1 MTLGSRGGLYTVKHR
16 REPTASRG
24 HACSRAT
31 GADARRQWRIAAD
44 AAAFAQDAARG
55 SARGHA
61 AHRHEA
67 RLRARRVR
75 HVHGADRRQ
84 AGAELP
90 PPAGPARG
98 PGDHDDRR
106 HGGRVRSSSPP
117 GRLRGVG
124 RGAVRLLHARHPAVR
139 KIAARGKSA
148 PDAPG
153 DPRGVGGQPVPVH
166 RLHQNPGGGRAR
178 GRPVAMKLVG
188 RPLPK
193 VDAAT
198 KVTGRA
204 LYADDI
210 VLPRTLHCK
219 ILRSPHPHAR
229 ILSIDTSG
237 ARRIPGVVA
246 VITGTDLPIKFG
258 ILPVTQD
265 ERALEHEKVRYVGD
279 PIAAVA
285 ALEEEIAAA
294 ACDAIAVEYEVLEP
308 VMTIDAAL
316 QKPKDEP
323 IQDYGGPNNV
333 HKFVALEF
341 GDVDAGFGR
350 AEVIREDV
358 FFFQGN
364 THLPMEQHSAI
375 ATYVDGKVTLW
386 SSTQVV
392 HYVHRA
398 LSKVLELPM
407 HRIRVIGAAH
417 GGGFG
422 GKTDPFAHEIIV
434 CKLAMLTGRP
444 VKCTLTREEVFYAH
458 RGRHPVL
465 MWVRSGVT
473 RDGRITAMHF
483 RSALDGGAYGSYG
496 VASTF
501 YTGAL
506 QTVTYDIPAY
516 RFEGCRVFTN
526 KPPCG
531 PKRGHGTPQP
541 RFALELHLEKIAL
554 DIGLDPVELK
564 QRNFVK
570 PNTRTVNWLRVTSCG
585 LDECTERVI
594 KASRFHDR
602 KTRVGRGMGFA
613 ISSYLSGAGTA
624 IYWNDMPHSEVQIKV
639 DRGGVTAYCGAMDIG
654 QGSDSVLAT
663 IIAEELGLQPSDIRL
678 VTADT
683 DTTPID
689 LGSYSSR
696 VTFMAGNAALEAARK
711 MRALLV
717 EAVAA
722 KTGAEAS
729 AIDVSEARVG
739 DCSFEEASVLAEA
752 RFGTLTTAGSYTPPK
767 IAGPYKG
774 SGVGPSPAY
783 SYSACVVDLDADAR
797 TGLIH
802 VNKIWIAHDV
812 GRAINPLLVEGQVEG
827 SVYMGLGEAL
837 MEEQVFRKGL
847 HKWPS
852 MLEYKSPTFLDMPEV
867 KTFIVE
873 TDDPEG
879 PYGAKEAGQGPLL
892 PVPPAVSAAVFD
904 ALGVWIDEV
913 PVTPEKVIEALRRK
927 EKGEPP
933 RYGPP
938 RFPSS

>member
-1 MTLGSRGGLYTVKHR
+1 M
-16 REPTASRG
+16 P
-24 HACSRAT
+24 
-31 GADARRQWRIAAD
+31 
-44 AAAFAQDAARG
+44 
-55 SARGHA
+55 
-61 AHRHEA
+61 
-67 RLRARRVR
+67 
-75 HVHGADRRQ
+75 
-84 AGAELP
+84 
-90 PPAGPARG
+90 GPA
-98 PGDHDDRR
+98 PK
-106 HGGRVRSSSPP
+106 GGSSPLL
-117 GRLRGVG
+117 RERGVSFS
-124 RGAVRLLHARHPAVR
+124 V
-139 KIAARGKSA
+139 IGK
-148 PDAPG
+148 
-153 DPRGVGGQPVPVH
+153 
-166 RLHQNPGGGRAR
+166 
-178 GRPVAMKLVG
+178 
-188 RPLPK
+188 PLPK
-193 VDAAT
+193 VDAVSR
-198 KVTGRA
+198 VTGQA
-204 LYADDI
+204 IYADDM
-210 VLPRTLHCK
+210 LPPRTLHCR

-229 ILSIDTSG
+229 ILSIDTSA

-246 VITGTDLPIKFG
+246 VITGADLPIKFG

-285 ALEEEIAAA
+285 ATDEEIAAS

-308 VMTIDAAL
+308 VMSIDAAL
-316 QKPKDEP
+316 AKPKDEP
-323 IQDYGGPNNV
+323 IQDYGGPNNI
-333 HKFVALEF
+333 HKLVALEF
-341 GDVDAGFGR
+341 GDVDGGFAR
-350 AEVIREDV
+350 ADHVREDV

-375 ATYVDGKVTLW
+375 ATCVDGKVTLW

-398 LSKVLELPM
+398 LAKVLELPM
-407 HRIRVIGAAH
+407 NRIRVVGAAH

-422 GKTDPFAHEIIV
+422 GKTDPFAHEIV
-434 CKLAMLTGRP
+434 VAKLAMMTGRP

-465 MWVRSGVT
+465 MWVRTGVT
-473 RDGRITAMHF
+473 KDGRITAMHF
-483 RSALDGGAYGSYG
+483 KTALDGGAYGSYG

-541 RFALELHLEKIAL
+541 RFAIELHLEKIARDL
-554 DIGLDPVELK
+554 GLDPVDMK
-564 QRNFVK
+564 RRNFVA
-570 PNTRTVNWLRVTSCG
+570 PMTRTVNWLRVTSCG
-585 LDECTERVI
+585 LEECT
-594 KASRFHDR
+594 
-602 KTRVGRGMGFA
+602 TRVVEASGFRTRKRQPGHGMGFA
-613 ISSYLSGAGTA
+613 ISSYLCGAGTA

-654 QGSDSVLAT
+654 QGSDSVLAAVV
-663 IIAEELGLQPSDIRL
+663 AEELGLQPKDIRL

-683 DTTPID
+683 DSTPID

-717 EAVAA
+717 EAAA
-722 KTGAEAS
+722 VKMGRPADSVT
-729 AIDVSEARVG
+729 VG
-739 DCSFEEASVLAEA
+739 GGRIGDFTFEEASVLAEA
-752 RFGTLTTAGSYTPPK
+752 RFGTLTSGGSYTPPK

-783 SYSACVVDLDADAR
+783 SYSACVVDLDADPR
-797 TGLIH
+797 TGLLHI
-802 VNKIWIAHDV
+802 NKVWIAHDV

-837 MEEQVFRKGL
+837 MEEQTFRKGL

-852 MLEYKSPTFLDMPEV
+852 MLEYKSPTFLDMPDVE
-867 KTFIVE
+867 TFIVE
-873 TDDPEG
+873 TNDPEG
-879 PYGAKEAGQGPLL
+879 PYGAKESGQGPLL
-892 PVPPAVSAAVFD
+892 PVIPAVSAAVFD

-913 PVTPEKVIEALRRK
+913 PVTPEKIVEALRRQG
-927 EKGEPP
+927 KGEPP

-938 RFPSS
+938 GFPDVPYPPCIKVEPPPKELDRAAPAAI

>member
-1 MTLGSRGGLYTVKHR
+1 M
-16 REPTASRG
+16 
-24 HACSRAT
+24 
-31 GADARRQWRIAAD
+31 
-44 AAAFAQDAARG
+44 
-55 SARGHA
+55 
-61 AHRHEA
+61 
-67 RLRARRVR
+67 RV
-75 HVHGADRRQ
+75 
-84 AGAELP
+84 
-90 PPAGPARG
+90 
-98 PGDHDDRR
+98 
-106 HGGRVRSSSPP
+106 
-117 GRLRGVG
+117 
-124 RGAVRLLHARHPAVR
+124 
-139 KIAARGKSA
+139 IGK
-148 PDAPG
+148 
-153 DPRGVGGQPVPVH
+153 
-166 RLHQNPGGGRAR
+166 
-178 GRPVAMKLVG
+178 
-188 RPLPK
+188 PLPK
-193 VDAAT
+193 VDAAS

-204 LYADDI
+204 VYADDM
-210 VLPRTLHCK
+210 LPARTLHCK

-229 ILSIDTSG
+229 ILSIDTSA
-237 ARRIPGVVA
+237 ARRIPGVIA
-246 VITGTDLPIKFG
+246 VITGSDLPVKFG

-285 ALEEEIAAA
+285 ATEEEIAAA
-294 ACDAIAVEYEVLEP
+294 ACDAIDVTYQVLEP
-308 VMTIDAAL
+308 VMSIDAAL
-316 QKPKDEP
+316 QPAKDER
-323 IQDYGGPNNV
+323 IQGYGGPNNV
-333 HKFVALEF
+333 HKLVALEF
-341 GDVDAGFGR
+341 GDVDGGFER
-350 AEVIREDV
+350 AAHVREDV

-375 ATYVDGKVTLW
+375 ASYVDGRVTLW

-398 LSKVLELPM
+398 LAKVLELPM
-407 HRIRVIGAAH
+407 NRIRVIGAAH

-434 CKLAMLTGRP
+434 AKLAMLTGRP
-444 VKCTLTREEVFYAH
+444 VKCTLNREEVFYAH

-465 MWVRSGVT
+465 MWVRTGVT
-473 RDGRITAMHF
+473 PDGRITAMHF

-506 QTVTYDIPAY
+506 QTVTYDLPAY

-541 RFALELHLEKIAL
+541 RFALELHLEKIAQDL
-554 DIGLDPVELK
+554 GLDPVELK
-564 QRNFVK
+564 RRNFVK

-585 LDECTERVI
+585 LEECTDRVIEASGYRERV
-594 KASRFHDR
+594 KRAGH
-602 KTRVGRGMGFA
+602 GMGFA

-663 IIAEELGLQPSDIRL
+663 IVAEELGLEPADVRL

-717 EAVAA
+717 DAVEY
-722 KTGAEAS
+722 GGRRFDE
-729 AIDVSEARVG
+729 V
-739 DCSFEEASVLAEA
+739 SFEEASILAEA

-767 IAGPYKG
+767 IAGPFKG

-797 TGLIH
+797 TGLLH
-802 VNKIWIAHDV
+802 VNKVWIAHDV

-837 MEEQVFRKGL
+837 MEEQTFRKGL

-852 MLEYKSPTFLDMPEV
+852 MLEYKSPTFLDIPEIE
-867 KTFIVE
+867 TFIVE
-873 TDDPEG
+873 TVDPEG

-892 PVPPAVSAAVFD
+892 PVPPALCAAVHD
-904 ALGVWIDEV
+904 ALGVWIDEI
-913 PVTPEKVIEALRRK
+913 PVTPEKIVEALRRK
-927 EKGEPP
+927 EKGELA

-938 RFPSS
+938 HFPSIPYPPAIKVEPPPKDAATAAI

>member
-1 MTLGSRGGLYTVKHR
+1 
-16 REPTASRG
+16 
-24 HACSRAT
+24 
-31 GADARRQWRIAAD
+31 
-44 AAAFAQDAARG
+44 
-55 SARGHA
+55 
-61 AHRHEA
+61 
-67 RLRARRVR
+67 
-75 HVHGADRRQ
+75 
-84 AGAELP
+84 
-90 PPAGPARG
+90 
-98 PGDHDDRR
+98 
-106 HGGRVRSSSPP
+106 
-117 GRLRGVG
+117 
-124 RGAVRLLHARHPAVR
+124 
-139 KIAARGKSA
+139 
-148 PDAPG
+148 
-153 DPRGVGGQPVPVH
+153 
-166 RLHQNPGGGRAR
+166 
-178 GRPVAMKLVG
+178 MKVVG
-188 RPLPK
+188 RPLPR

-204 LYADDI
+204 VYADDM
-210 VLPRTLHCK
+210 LPARTLHCK

-229 ILSIDTSG
+229 ILSIDTSA
-237 ARRIPGVVA
+237 ARRVPGVLA
-246 VITGTDLPIKFG
+246 VITGADLPIKFG

-265 ERALEHEKVRYVGD
+265 ERALEHEKARYVGD

-285 ALEEEIAAA
+285 ATEEEIAAA

-308 VMTIDAAL
+308 VMSIEAAL
-316 QKPKDEP
+316 DAPKDER
-323 IQDYGGPNNV
+323 IQEYGGPNNV
-333 HKFVALEF
+333 HKLVALEF
-341 GDVDAGFGR
+341 GDVDGGFAR
-350 AEVIREDV
+350 AEHVREDV
-358 FFFQGN
+358 FFYQGN
-364 THLPMEQHSAI
+364 THLPMEQHSAV
-375 ATYVDGKVTLW
+375 ATYVDGRVTLW

-434 CKLAMLTGRP
+434 AKLAILTGRP

-465 MWVRSGVT
+465 MWVRTGVT
-473 RDGRITAMHF
+473 SDGRITAMHF

-541 RFALELHLEKIAL
+541 RFALELHLEKIARDL
-554 DIGLDPVELK
+554 DLDPVEMK
-564 QRNFVK
+564 RRNFVK
-570 PNTRTVNWLRVTSCG
+570 PDTRTVNWLRVTSCG
-585 LDECTERVI
+585 LDECAEKVLS
-594 KASRFHDR
+594 ASRFGVR
-602 KTRVGRGMGFA
+602 KRTPGHGMGFA
-613 ISSYLSGAGTA
+613 ISTYLSGAGTA

-639 DRGGVTAYCGAMDIG
+639 DRGGVTAYCGAMEIG

-663 IIAEELGLQPSDIRL
+663 IVAEELGLQPSDVRL

-717 EAVAA
+717 EAV
-722 KTGAEAS
+722 EAS
-729 AIDVSEARVG
+729 GRKYEEVA
-739 DCSFEEASVLAEA
+739 FEEAAVLGEA
-752 RFGTLTTAGSYTPPK
+752 RFGALTTAGSYTPPK

-783 SYSACVVDLDADAR
+783 SFSACVVDLDADAR
-797 TGLIH
+797 TGLVN
-802 VNKIWIAHDV
+802 VNKVWIAHDV
-812 GRAINPLLVEGQVEG
+812 GRAINPLSVEGQVEG

-837 MEEQVFRKGL
+837 MEEQVFRRGL

-867 KTFIVE
+867 ETFIVE
-873 TDDPEG
+873 TNDPEG

-892 PVPPAVSAAVFD
+892 PVPPAVCAAVFD
-904 ALGVWIDEV
+904 ALGVWIDEI
-913 PVTPEKVIEALRRK
+913 PVTPEKVVEALRRK

-938 RFPSS
+938 RFPSIPYPPAIKVEPPPRDAAPAPR

>member
-1 MTLGSRGGLYTVKHR
+1 MTFDV
-16 REPTASRG
+16 
-24 HACSRAT
+24 
-31 GADARRQWRIAAD
+31 
-44 AAAFAQDAARG
+44 
-55 SARGHA
+55 
-61 AHRHEA
+61 
-67 RLRARRVR
+67 
-75 HVHGADRRQ
+75 
-84 AGAELP
+84 
-90 PPAGPARG
+90 
-98 PGDHDDRR
+98 
-106 HGGRVRSSSPP
+106 
-117 GRLRGVG
+117 VG
-124 RGAVRLLHARHPAVR
+124 
-139 KIAARGKSA
+139 K
-148 PDAPG
+148 
-153 DPRGVGGQPVPVH
+153 
-166 RLHQNPGGGRAR
+166 
-178 GRPVAMKLVG
+178 
-188 RPLPK
+188 PLQR
-193 VDAAT
+193 VDAVT

-204 LYADDI
+204 IYADDM
-210 VLPRTLHCK
+210 LPARTLHCR

-229 ILSIDTSG
+229 IVSIDTSA
-237 ARRIPGVVA
+237 ARRIPGVQA
-246 VITGTDLPIKFG
+246 VITGADLPIKFG

-285 ALEEEIAAA
+285 ATEEEIAAA
-294 ACDAIAVEYEVLEP
+294 ACDAIVVEYEVLEP
-308 VMTIDAAL
+308 VMSIEEAL
-316 QKPKDEP
+316 VAPKDER
-323 IQDYGGPNNV
+323 IQDYGGPHNI
-333 HKFVALEF
+333 HKLVALEF
-341 GDVDAGFGR
+341 GDVEGGFAR
-350 AEVIREDV
+350 AEHVREDI

-375 ATYVDGKVTLW
+375 ATYVDGRVTLW

-398 LSKVLELPM
+398 LSRVLELPM
-407 HRIRVIGAAH
+407 SRIRVIGAAH

-434 CKLAMLTGRP
+434 AKLAMLTGRP

-465 MWVRSGVT
+465 MWVKTGVT
-473 RDGRITAMHF
+473 RNGLITAMHF
-483 RSALDGGAYGSYG
+483 RTALDGGAYGSYG

-541 RFALELHLEKIAL
+541 RFALELHLEKIGHDL
-554 DIGLDPVELK
+554 GIDPADLK

-570 PNTRTVNWLRVTSCG
+570 PMTRTVNWLRVTSCG
-585 LDECTERVI
+585 LDECTERVV
-594 KASRFHDR
+594 KASGYM
-602 KTRVGRGMGFA
+602 GRERRPGHGMGFA

-624 IYWNDMPHSEVQIKV
+624 IYWNDMPHSEVQVKV
-639 DRGGVTAYCGAMDIG
+639 DRGGVTLYCGAMDIG

-663 IIAEELGLQPSDIRL
+663 IAAEELGLRPADIRL

-696 VTFMAGNAALEAARK
+696 VTFMAGNAAIEAARK
-711 MRALLV
+711 MREILV

-722 KTGAEAS
+722 KMQREAS
-729 AIDVSEARVG
+729 AIEVRGGRIG
-739 DCSFEEASVLAEA
+739 DFTFEQAAELAET
-752 RFGTLTTAGSYTPPK
+752 RFGTLTSAGSYTPPK

-797 TGLIH
+797 TGLVH

-837 MEEQVFRKGL
+837 MEEQAFRKGL

-852 MLEYKSPTFLDMPEV
+852 MLEYKSPTFLDMPDV
-867 KTFIVE
+867 QTFIVE
-873 TDDPEG
+873 TVDPEG

-892 PVPPAVSAAVFD
+892 PVPPAVCSAVYD

-913 PVTPEKVIEALRRK
+913 PVTPEKIVEALRRK
-927 EKGEPP
+927 AKGEPA
-933 RYGPP
+933 RYGPA
-938 RFPSS
+938 RFPDIPYPTTIKVDPPPRDMDRAAAASI

>member
-1 MTLGSRGGLYTVKHR
+1 MTEQNGFSV
-16 REPTASRG
+16 
-24 HACSRAT
+24 
-31 GADARRQWRIAAD
+31 I
-44 AAAFAQDAARG
+44 
-55 SARGHA
+55 
-61 AHRHEA
+61 
-67 RLRARRVR
+67 
-75 HVHGADRRQ
+75 
-84 AGAELP
+84 
-90 PPAGPARG
+90 
-98 PGDHDDRR
+98 
-106 HGGRVRSSSPP
+106 
-117 GRLRGVG
+117 
-124 RGAVRLLHARHPAVR
+124 
-139 KIAARGKSA
+139 GK
-148 PDAPG
+148 
-153 DPRGVGGQPVPVH
+153 
-166 RLHQNPGGGRAR
+166 
-178 GRPVAMKLVG
+178 
-188 RPLPK
+188 PLPK
-193 VDAAT
+193 VDAVSR
-198 KVTGRA
+198 VTGQA
-204 LYADDI
+204 VYADDM
-210 VLPRTLHCK
+210 LPPRTLHCR

-229 ILSIDTSG
+229 ILSIDTSA

-246 VITGTDLPIKFG
+246 VITGADLPIKFG

-285 ALEEEIAAA
+285 ATDEEIAAA
-294 ACDAIAVEYEVLEP
+294 ACDAIAVEYEVLDP
-308 VMTIDAAL
+308 VMSIDAAL
-316 QKPKDEP
+316 TTPKDER
-323 IQDYGGPNNV
+323 IQDYGGPNNI
-333 HKFVALEF
+333 HKLVALEF
-341 GDVDAGFGR
+341 GDVDRGFAR
-350 AEVIREDV
+350 ADHVREDV

-398 LSKVLELPM
+398 LAKVLELPM
-407 HRIRVIGAAH
+407 NRIRVIGAAH

-422 GKTDPFAHEIIV
+422 GKTDPFAHEIV
-434 CKLAMLTGRP
+434 VAKLAMMTGRP

-465 MWVRSGVT
+465 MWVRTGVT
-473 RDGRITAMHF
+473 KDGRITAMHF
-483 RSALDGGAYGSYG
+483 KTALDGGAYGSYG

-541 RFALELHLEKIAL
+541 RFAIELHLEKIAHDL
-554 DIGLDPVELK
+554 GLDPVEMK
-564 QRNFVK
+564 RRNFVA
-570 PNTRTVNWLRVTSCG
+570 PMTRTVNWLRVTSCG
-585 LDECTERVI
+585 LEECTARVI
-594 KASRFHDR
+594 DASGFR
-602 KTRVGRGMGFA
+602 TRERRPGHGMGFA

-654 QGSDSVLAT
+654 QGSDSVLAAVV
-663 IIAEELGLQPSDIRL
+663 AEELGLQPKDIRL

-717 EAVAA
+717 EAAAA
-722 KTGAEAS
+722 KMGRPADSVRVAEGR
-729 AIDVSEARVG
+729 IG
-739 DCSFEEASVLAEA
+739 DFSFEEASVLAEA
-752 RFGTLTTAGSYTPPK
+752 RFGTLTSAGSYTPPK

-783 SYSACVVDLDADAR
+783 SYSACVVDLEADPR
-797 TGLIH
+797 TGLVHI
-802 VNKIWIAHDV
+802 NKVWIAHDV

-837 MEEQVFRKGL
+837 MEEQTFRKGL

-852 MLEYKSPTFLDMPEV
+852 MLEYKSPTFLDMPDVE
-867 KTFIVE
+867 TFIVE
-873 TDDPEG
+873 TNDPEG

-892 PVPPAVSAAVFD
+892 PVIPAVSAAVFD

-913 PVTPEKVIEALRRK
+913 PLTPEKIVEALRRQG
-927 EKGEPP
+927 KGEPP

-938 RFPSS
+938 GFPDIPYPACIKVEPPPKELDIAAPAAI

>member
-1 MTLGSRGGLYTVKHR
+1 VNGRPHPPLRGDLPRGRGGEST
-16 REPTASRG
+16 
-24 HACSRAT
+24 
-31 GADARRQWRIAAD
+31 
-44 AAAFAQDAARG
+44 
-55 SARGHA
+55 
-61 AHRHEA
+61 
-67 RLRARRVR
+67 LRV
-75 HVHGADRRQ
+75 
-84 AGAELP
+84 
-90 PPAGPARG
+90 
-98 PGDHDDRR
+98 
-106 HGGRVRSSSPP
+106 
-117 GRLRGVG
+117 
-124 RGAVRLLHARHPAVR
+124 
-139 KIAARGKSA
+139 IGK
-148 PDAPG
+148 
-153 DPRGVGGQPVPVH
+153 
-166 RLHQNPGGGRAR
+166 
-178 GRPVAMKLVG
+178 
-188 RPLPK
+188 PLPK
-193 VDAAT
+193 VDAVA

-204 LYADDI
+204 VYADDM
-210 VLPRTLHCK
+210 LPARTLHCR

-229 ILSIDTSG
+229 ILSIDTSA
-237 ARRIPGVVA
+237 ARRIPGVLA
-246 VITGTDLPIKFG
+246 VITGADLPIKFG

-285 ALEEEIAAA
+285 ATEEEIAAA
-294 ACDAIAVEYEVLEP
+294 ACDAISVEYEVLEP
-308 VMTIDAAL
+308 VMSIDAAL
-316 QKPKDEP
+316 DPPKDER
-323 IQDYGGPNNV
+323 IQDYGGPNNI

-341 GDVDAGFGR
+341 GDVDGGFAR
-350 AEVIREDV
+350 AKTTREDV

-398 LSKVLELPM
+398 VAKVLELPM
-407 HRIRVIGAAH
+407 NRIRVIGAAH

-465 MWVRSGVT
+465 MWVRTGVDA
-473 RDGRITAMHF
+473 DGRITAMHF

-541 RFALELHLEKIAL
+541 RFALELHLEKLAHDL
-554 DIGLDPVELK
+554 GVDPVELK
-564 QRNFVK
+564 RKNFVQ
-570 PNTRTVNWLRVTSCG
+570 PNTRTVNWLRITSCG
-585 LDECTERVI
+585 LEECTRRVI
-594 KASRFHDR
+594 EASRFHER
-602 KTRVGRGMGFA
+602 ERRPGHGMGFA

-639 DRGGVTAYCGAMDIG
+639 DRGGVTAFCGAMDIG

-663 IIAEELGLQPSDIRL
+663 IVAEELGLQPADVRL

-711 MRALLV
+711 MRAMLV
-717 EAVAA
+717 EAV
-722 KTGAEAS
+722 EAS
-729 AIDVSEARVG
+729 GRKFEDVT
-739 DCSFEEASVLAEA
+739 FEEASILGEA
-752 RFGTLTTAGSYTPPK
+752 RFGTLTSAGSYTPPK

-783 SYSACVVDLDADAR
+783 SYSACVVDLVADAR
-797 TGLIH
+797 TGLIT
-802 VNKIWIAHDV
+802 VNKVWIAHDV

-837 MEEQVFRKGL
+837 MEEQTFRKGL

-867 KTFIVE
+867 ETFIVE
-873 TDDPEG
+873 TIDPEG

-892 PVPPAVSAAVFD
+892 PVPPALCSAVHD
-904 ALGVWIDEV
+904 ALGVWIDEI

-927 EKGEPP
+927 QKGEPA

-938 RFPSS
+938 RFPSIPYPPCIKVEPPGKDAAAAPI

>member
-1 MTLGSRGGLYTVKHR
+1 M
-16 REPTASRG
+16 
-24 HACSRAT
+24 
-31 GADARRQWRIAAD
+31 
-44 AAAFAQDAARG
+44 
-55 SARGHA
+55 
-61 AHRHEA
+61 
-67 RLRARRVR
+67 RV
-75 HVHGADRRQ
+75 
-84 AGAELP
+84 
-90 PPAGPARG
+90 
-98 PGDHDDRR
+98 
-106 HGGRVRSSSPP
+106 
-117 GRLRGVG
+117 VG
-124 RGAVRLLHARHPAVR
+124 
-139 KIAARGKSA
+139 K
-148 PDAPG
+148 
-153 DPRGVGGQPVPVH
+153 
-166 RLHQNPGGGRAR
+166 
-178 GRPVAMKLVG
+178 
-188 RPLPK
+188 PLPK

-204 LYADDI
+204 VYADDM
-210 VLPRTLHCK
+210 LPARTVQCKNLH
-219 ILRSPHPHAR
+219 IPHPHAR
-229 ILSIDTSG
+229 NLSIATS
-237 ARRIPGVVA
+237 AAQRIPGVIA
-246 VITGTDLPIKFG
+246 VITGADLPIKFG

-285 ALEEEIAAA
+285 ATEEEIAAA

-308 VMTIDAAL
+308 VMSIEAAL
-316 QKPKDEP
+316 DAPKDER

-333 HKFVALEF
+333 HKLVALEF
-341 GDVDAGFGR
+341 GDVEGGFSR
-350 AEVIREDV
+350 ADHVREDV

-386 SSTQVV
+386 SCTQVV

-398 LSKVLELPM
+398 LAKVLELPM

-422 GKTDPFAHEIIV
+422 GKTDPFAHEILV

-465 MWVRSGVT
+465 MWVRTGVT
-473 RDGRITAMHF
+473 HDGRITAMHF
-483 RSALDGGAYGSYG
+483 KSALDGGAYGSYG

-541 RFALELHLEKIAL
+541 RFAIELHLEKIAREL
-554 DIGLDPVELK
+554 GLDPVEMK
-564 QRNFVK
+564 RRNFVK
-570 PNTRTVNWLRVTSCG
+570 PMTRTVNWLRVTSCG
-585 LDECTERVI
+585 LDECTERVM
-594 KASRFHDR
+594 KGSGFREREHGP
-602 KTRVGRGMGFA
+602 GRGMGFA
-613 ISSYLSGAGTA
+613 ISSHLSGAGTA

-654 QGSDSVLAT
+654 QGSDSVLAAVV
-663 IIAEELGLQPSDIRL
+663 AEELGLQPKDIRL

-711 MRALLV
+711 MRALLA
-717 EAVAA
+717 EAV
-722 KTGAEAS
+722 KAS
-729 AIDVSEARVG
+729 GRRFEDVT
-739 DCSFEEASVLAEA
+739 FEEASVLAET

-774 SGVGPSPAY
+774 SGVGRSPAY
-783 SYSACVVDLDADAR
+783 SYTACVVDLDADAR
-797 TGLIH
+797 TGIAR

-812 GRAINPLLVEGQVEG
+812 GRAINPLLVEGQ
-827 SVYMGLGEAL
+827 
-837 MEEQVFRKGL
+837 MEEQTFRKGL

-852 MLEYKSPTFLDMPEV
+852 ML
-867 KTFIVE
+867 
-873 TDDPEG
+873 
-879 PYGAKEAGQGPLL
+879 
-892 PVPPAVSAAVFD
+892 
-904 ALGVWIDEV
+904 
-913 PVTPEKVIEALRRK
+913 
-927 EKGEPP
+927 
-933 RYGPP
+933 
-938 RFPSS
+938 

>member
-1 MTLGSRGGLYTVKHR
+1 VSLPTR
-16 REPTASRG
+16 RSAPTS
-24 HACSRAT
+24 
-31 GADARRQWRIAAD
+31 
-44 AAAFAQDAARG
+44 
-55 SARGHA
+55 
-61 AHRHEA
+61 
-67 RLRARRVR
+67 
-75 HVHGADRRQ
+75 
-84 AGAELP
+84 P
-90 PPAGPARG
+90 
-98 PGDHDDRR
+98 
-106 HGGRVRSSSPP
+106 HGGEVTKFS
-117 GRLRGVG
+117 V
-124 RGAVRLLHARHPAVR
+124 
-139 KIAARGKSA
+139 IGK
-148 PDAPG
+148 
-153 DPRGVGGQPVPVH
+153 
-166 RLHQNPGGGRAR
+166 
-178 GRPVAMKLVG
+178 
-188 RPLPK
+188 PLPR
-193 VDAAT
+193 VDSVA

-204 LYADDI
+204 AYADDI
-210 VLPRTLHCK
+210 LLARTLHCK
-219 ILRSPHPHAR
+219 VLRSPHPHAR
-229 ILSIDTSG
+229 ILSVDTSA
-237 ARRIPGVVA
+237 ARRIPGVRA
-246 VITGTDLPIKFG
+246 VITGSDLPIKFG

-285 ALEEEIAAA
+285 AIDEETAAS
-294 ACDAIAVEYEVLEP
+294 ACDAIEVEYEVLEP
-308 VMTIDAAL
+308 VMTIDQAL
-316 QKPKDEP
+316 ASPKDER
-323 IQDYGGPNNV
+323 IQDYGGPHNI
-333 HKFVALEF
+333 HKLVALEF
-341 GDVDAGFGR
+341 GDVDGGF
-350 AEVIREDV
+350 AHADHVREDV

-375 ATYVDGKVTLW
+375 ATYVGEKVTLW

-398 LSKVLELPM
+398 LAKVLELPM
-407 HRIRVIGAAH
+407 NRIRVIGAAH

-434 CKLAMLTGRP
+434 CKLAMMTGRP

-465 MWVRSGVT
+465 MWVRTGVT

-541 RFALELHLEKIAL
+541 RFAIELHLEKIAH
-554 DIGLDPVELK
+554 DIGMDPVELK

-570 PNTRTVNWLRVTSCG
+570 PMTRTVNWLRVTSCG
-585 LDECTERVI
+585 LEECTERVMT
-594 KASRFHDR
+594 ASRYRQRTR
-602 KTRVGRGMGFA
+602 KPGHGMGFA

-639 DRGGVTAYCGAMDIG
+639 DRGGVTAYCGAMEIG
-654 QGSDSVLAT
+654 QGSDSVLAA
-663 IIAEELGLQPSDIRL
+663 IVAEELGLQPSDVRL

-711 MRALLV
+711 MRGMIV
-717 EAVAA
+717 EAAAA
-722 KTGAEAS
+722 KMGCGVDGVAVANS
-729 AIDVSEARVG
+729 RVG
-739 DCSFEEASVLAEA
+739 DFSFEEASILAEA
-752 RFGTLTTAGSYTPPK
+752 RFGTLTSAGSYTPPK

-783 SYSACVVDLDADAR
+783 SYSACVVELDADAR
-797 TGLIH
+797 TGL
-802 VNKIWIAHDV
+802 VRVDKIWIAHDV
-812 GRAINPLLVEGQVEG
+812 GRALNPLSVEGQVEG

-837 MEEQVFRKGL
+837 MEEQEFRKGL

-867 KTFIVE
+867 ETFIVE
-873 TDDPEG
+873 TIDPEG

-892 PVPPAVSAAVFD
+892 PVIPAVSAAVFD
-904 ALGVWIDEV
+904 ALGVWIDEI
-913 PVTPEKVIEALRRK
+913 PVTPEKVLEALRRK
-927 EKGEPP
+927 QKGEPA
-933 RYGPP
+933 RYGPA
-938 RFPSS
+938 RFPSIPYPPCIHVEPPPKDLDLSAKAASI

>member
-1 MTLGSRGGLYTVKHR
+1 MTERNGFSV
-16 REPTASRG
+16 
-24 HACSRAT
+24 
-31 GADARRQWRIAAD
+31 I
-44 AAAFAQDAARG
+44 
-55 SARGHA
+55 
-61 AHRHEA
+61 
-67 RLRARRVR
+67 
-75 HVHGADRRQ
+75 
-84 AGAELP
+84 
-90 PPAGPARG
+90 
-98 PGDHDDRR
+98 
-106 HGGRVRSSSPP
+106 
-117 GRLRGVG
+117 
-124 RGAVRLLHARHPAVR
+124 
-139 KIAARGKSA
+139 GK
-148 PDAPG
+148 
-153 DPRGVGGQPVPVH
+153 
-166 RLHQNPGGGRAR
+166 
-178 GRPVAMKLVG
+178 
-188 RPLPK
+188 PLPK
-193 VDAAT
+193 VDAVSR
-198 KVTGRA
+198 VTGQA
-204 LYADDI
+204 IYADDM
-210 VLPRTLHCK
+210 LPPRTLHCR

-229 ILSIDTSG
+229 ILSIDTSA
-237 ARRIPGVVA
+237 ARRIPGVIA
-246 VITGTDLPIKFG
+246 VITGADLPIKFG

-285 ALEEEIAAA
+285 ATDEEIAAS
-294 ACDAIAVEYEVLEP
+294 ACDAIAVEYEVLDP
-308 VMTIDAAL
+308 VMSIDAAL
-316 QKPKDEP
+316 AKPKDER
-323 IQDYGGPNNV
+323 IQDYGGPNNI
-333 HKFVALEF
+333 HKLVALEF
-341 GDVDAGFGR
+341 GDVDAGFAR
-350 AEVIREDV
+350 ADHVREDV

-364 THLPMEQHSAI
+364 THLPMEQHSAV

-398 LSKVLELPM
+398 LAKVLELPM
-407 HRIRVIGAAH
+407 NRIRVIGAAH

-422 GKTDPFAHEIIV
+422 GKTDPFAHEIV
-434 CKLAMLTGRP
+434 VAKLAMMTGRP

-465 MWVRSGVT
+465 MWVRTGVT
-473 RDGRITAMHF
+473 KDGRITAMHF
-483 RSALDGGAYGSYG
+483 KTALDGGAYGSYG

-541 RFALELHLEKIAL
+541 RFAIELHLEKIARDL
-554 DIGLDPVELK
+554 GLDTVDMK
-564 QRNFVK
+564 RHNFVK
-570 PNTRTVNWLRVTSCG
+570 PMTRTVNWLRVTSCG
-585 LDECTERVI
+585 LEECTERVMD
-594 KASRFHDR
+594 ASGFR
-602 KTRVGRGMGFA
+602 TRLRRPGHGMGFA

-654 QGSDSVLAT
+654 QGSDSVLAAVV
-663 IIAEELGLQPSDIRL
+663 AEELGLQPRDIRL

-683 DTTPID
+683 DSTPID

-717 EAVAA
+717 EAAAA
-722 KTGAEAS
+722 KMGRPADS
-729 AIDVSEARVG
+729 VHVG
-739 DCSFEEASVLAEA
+739 GGRIGDFSFEEASVLAEA
-752 RFGTLTTAGSYTPPK
+752 RFGTLTSAGSYTPPK

-783 SYSACVVDLDADAR
+783 SYSACVVDLDADPR
-797 TGLIH
+797 TGLLHI
-802 VNKIWIAHDV
+802 NKVWIAHDV

-837 MEEQVFRKGL
+837 MEEQTFRKGL

-852 MLEYKSPTFLDMPEV
+852 MLEYKSPTFLDMPDVE
-867 KTFIVE
+867 TFIVE
-873 TDDPEG
+873 TNDPEG

-892 PVPPAVSAAVFD
+892 PVIPAVSAAVFD

-913 PVTPEKVIEALRRK
+913 PVTPEKIVEALRRLG
-927 EKGEPP
+927 KGEPP
-933 RYGPP
+933 RYGPTG
-938 RFPSS
+938 FPDIPYPACIKVEPPPKELDLAAPASI

>member
-1 MTLGSRGGLYTVKHR
+1 MNG
-16 REPTASRG
+16 
-24 HACSRAT
+24 
-31 GADARRQWRIAAD
+31 
-44 AAAFAQDAARG
+44 F
-55 SARGHA
+55 
-61 AHRHEA
+61 
-67 RLRARRVR
+67 RV
-75 HVHGADRRQ
+75 
-84 AGAELP
+84 
-90 PPAGPARG
+90 
-98 PGDHDDRR
+98 
-106 HGGRVRSSSPP
+106 
-117 GRLRGVG
+117 VG
-124 RGAVRLLHARHPAVR
+124 
-139 KIAARGKSA
+139 K
-148 PDAPG
+148 
-153 DPRGVGGQPVPVH
+153 
-166 RLHQNPGGGRAR
+166 
-178 GRPVAMKLVG
+178 
-188 RPLPK
+188 PLPK
-193 VDAAT
+193 VDAVS

-204 LYADDI
+204 VYADDM
-210 VLPRTLHCK
+210 LPARTLHCR

-229 ILSIDTSG
+229 ILSIDTSA
-237 ARRIPGVVA
+237 ARRIPGVIA
-246 VITGTDLPIKFG
+246 VITGADLPIKFG

-265 ERALEHEKVRYVGD
+265 ERALEHEKARYVGD

-285 ALEEEIAAA
+285 ATEEEIAAA

-308 VMTIDAAL
+308 VMSIEAAL
-316 QKPKDEP
+316 VPSKDER
-323 IQDYGGPNNV
+323 IQDYGGPNNI
-333 HKFVALEF
+333 HKLVALEF
-341 GDVDAGFGR
+341 GDVDGGFAR
-350 AEVIREDV
+350 AEKVREDV

-364 THLPMEQHSAI
+364 THLPMEQHSAV
-375 ATYVDGKVTLW
+375 ATYVDGRVTLW

-398 LSKVLELPM
+398 LAKVLELPM

-434 CKLAMLTGRP
+434 AKLAMVTGRP

-465 MWVRSGVT
+465 MWVKTGVT
-473 RDGRITAMHF
+473 ADGRITAMHF

-541 RFALELHLEKIAL
+541 RFALELHLEKIAHDL
-554 DIGLDPVELK
+554 GIDPVDLK
-564 QRNFVK
+564 RRNFVK

-585 LDECTERVI
+585 LEECTDLVM
-594 KASRFHDR
+594 KASQFRDR
-602 KTRVGRGMGFA
+602 KKREGHGMGFA

-654 QGSDSVLAT
+654 QGSDSVLAA
-663 IIAEELGLQPSDIRL
+663 IVAEELGLKPAEIRL

-717 EAVAA
+717 EAVEAA
-722 KTGAEAS
+722 GRRFD
-729 AIDVSEARVG
+729 DVP
-739 DCSFEEASVLAEA
+739 FEEASVLAEA
-752 RFGTLTTAGSYTPPK
+752 RFGTLATAGSYTPPK

-797 TGLIH
+797 TGLVH
-802 VNKIWIAHDV
+802 VNRVWIAHDV

-852 MLEYKSPTFLDMPEV
+852 MLEYKSPTFLDSPEIE
-867 KTFIVE
+867 TFIVE
-873 TDDPEG
+873 TVDREG

-892 PVPPAVSAAVFD
+892 PVPPAVCAAVHD
-904 ALGVWIDEV
+904 ALGVWIDEI

-927 EKGEPP
+927 EKGEPA
-933 RYGPP
+933 RYGPA
-938 RFPSS
+938 RFPPIPYPPAIKVEPPPQDLG